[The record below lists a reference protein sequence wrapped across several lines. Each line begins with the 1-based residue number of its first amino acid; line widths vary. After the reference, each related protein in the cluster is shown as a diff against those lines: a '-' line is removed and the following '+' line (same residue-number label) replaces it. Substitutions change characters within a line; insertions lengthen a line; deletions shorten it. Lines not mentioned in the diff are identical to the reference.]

1 MSQTE
6 IQIQENVRHMPMYKV
21 LIHNDP
27 VTTFQFVVYILMYVF
42 SKDINTAWSLA
53 NEVHTSDV
61 GLAGVYPL
69 EHAEHLVDLAT
80 SRARTEKFP
89 LTFSIEPD

>member
-6 IQIQENVRHMPMYKV
+6 IQTQDTVRHMPMYKV

-27 VTTFQFVVYILMYVF
+27 VTTFQFVIYILIYVF
-42 SKDINTAWSLA
+42 SKDTKTAASLA
-53 NEVHTSDV
+53 DEVHNSGV
-61 GLAGVYPL
+61 GLIGVYPL
-69 EHAEHLVDLAT
+69 EHAEHLVDQAT

-89 LTFSIEPD
+89 LTFTIEPD

>member
-6 IQIQENVRHMPMYKV
+6 TQIQEQVRHMPMYKV

-27 VTTFQFVVYILMYVF
+27 VTTFKFVIYILMYVF
-42 SKDINTAWSLA
+42 GKDINTAWSLA
-53 NEVHTSDV
+53 NEVHNSDV